1 MARDFVALQG
11 NKSQEY
17 LPYFKIF
24 LTQQDGKRPVP
35 PAFNACEYR
44 FLGQRPRVRSCRERQ
59 KEVSRY
65 FPQRAQTQGLGGF
78 LPLRS
83 KGGSVPF
90 AAGKDRE
97 KSRPFGQKKQKASPP
112 KPKRQAG
119 RGGFLLCSS
128 YSELKSNTQNS

>member
-1 MARDFVALQG
+1 M
-11 NKSQEY
+11 
-17 LPYFKIF
+17 
-24 LTQQDGKRPVP
+24 
-35 PAFNACEYR
+35 
-44 FLGQRPRVRSCRERQ
+44 
-59 KEVSRY
+59 SRY

-112 KPKRQAG
+112 KPRACLKNRKR
-119 RGGFLLCSS
+119 RLF
-128 YSELKSNTQNS
+128 TQKGPLSASKILANRKIALRFFP